1 MSPTYISDSESCRSP
16 VYNFLS
22 APLICSTAHTLNDV
36 PPTPEDSPPLSPA
49 PHTPSQ
55 TLRRR
60 VKGYQIY
67 SDEELCSSG
76 GEEEENAK
84 GPMNFAQAAHEFAQD
99 TPPIPILSR
108 TKLIEQFTRIDS
120 WISASL
126 LPVHAE
132 TITVPPSYMNS
143 AERIVSSF
151 TLYSGL
157 KEAVEESEYQTIF
170 EKLQREWQYIG
181 GLVGPFFKS
190 PLSSPANPSSS
201 LFHWP
206 R

>member
-1 MSPTYISDSESCRSP
+1 MSPTYTSDSESCRLF

-22 APLICSTAHTLNDV
+22 ALLMYSTAHTFTDV
-36 PPTPEDSPPLSPA
+36 LPTPEDSPALSRVSY
-49 PHTPSQ
+49 TPQ

-76 GEEEENAK
+76 GEEEKAK
-84 GPMNFAQAAHEFAQD
+84 GPTSFAQVAHELDQD
-99 TPPIPILSR
+99 TLPIPIPSR
-108 TKLIEQFTRIDS
+108 TKLIESFTRIDS

-143 AERIVSSF
+143 AERVMSIF
-151 TLYSGL
+151 TLYSEL
-157 KEAVEESEYQTIF
+157 KEAVEESEYQKIF
-170 EKLQREWQYIG
+170 ERLQREWQYMG
-181 GLVGPFFKS
+181 GLVGPFEVFVVFS
-190 PLSSPANPSSS
+190 
-201 LFHWP
+201 